1 MTSTASAPAYR
12 RSRLLQ
18 FSLLTCVAGIATTLP
33 LLIKETP
40 YTFVLFMFVGQPLLG
55 VAFVLFV
62 LKVFGDLRRGSL
74 L

>member
-1 MTSTASAPAYR
+1 MTSTASAPAGR

-18 FSLLTCVAGIATTLP
+18 FSLLTCVAGVATTLP
-33 LLIKETP
+33 LLLKETP

-55 VAFVLFV
+55 IAFLLFV
-62 LKVFGDLRRGSL
+62 AKVFQDLRKGQL

>member
-1 MTSTASAPAYR
+1 MTSIASASAPR

-18 FSLLTCVAGIATTLP
+18 FSLLTAVAGIVTTLP

-55 VAFVLFV
+55 IAFVLFV